1 MVLVPVTV
9 GRVEVDVG
17 FFKACMVVFDRHV
30 EDTVVSVLETKGV
43 LHIFGDIIPLCAAVA
58 PGSFVPLRAPR
69 VPNLD
74 ESLSWDFCG
83 DADDSVGV
91 TFSETIIL
99 CVEMGLALFG
109 SCGCLNDLMGDV
121 MFQKLGPESINGGDH
136 LSVIIL
142 VVKFFI
148 RAAEEIPDSL
158 LRPSTHGVLVVTMEL
173 CEGFL
178 DDGTPN

>member
-1 MVLVPVTV
+1 MPVTV
-9 GRVEVDVG
+9 GRVEIDVG

-43 LHIFGDIIPLCAAVA
+43 LYIFGDIIPLRAAIT
-58 PGSFVPLRAPR
+58 PGSFVPLGAPR

-91 TFSETIIL
+91 TFGETIIL
-99 CVEMGLALFG
+99 CVEMGLALFS

-121 MFQKLGPESINGGDH
+121 MFQKLGPESINGGDY

-142 VVKFFI
+142 VVDLFI
-148 RAAEEIPDSL
+148 GAAEEIPDSL
-158 LRPSTHGVLVVTMEL
+158 LRPSTRGVLVVTMEL

-178 DDGTPN
+178 NDGTPN